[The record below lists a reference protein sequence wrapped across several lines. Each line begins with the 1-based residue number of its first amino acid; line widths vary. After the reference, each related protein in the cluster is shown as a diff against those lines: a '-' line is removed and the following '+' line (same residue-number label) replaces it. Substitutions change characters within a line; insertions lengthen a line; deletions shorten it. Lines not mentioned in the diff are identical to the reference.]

1 MKTLPVLRALPWVLA
16 GVVALAG
23 AGLAAAADVQQETR
37 VASGFHRIEI
47 NGSASVTLVQGA
59 AEGLTI
65 EATAGALAHIQT
77 DVHGD
82 TLHIDIGSMHSM
94 WQWFSGR
101 NAGPTPRITIRLRE
115 LDRIEAAGA
124 VTLDADSL
132 RSGDLRL
139 DFAGACNLKLRDLE
153 ATSLRLEG
161 SGATKVEL
169 AGKVARQRVD
179 LSGAGSYQAER
190 LVSSDA
196 VVSVSG
202 AGKAVVNASN
212 SLAVEISGAG
222 KVEYLGDPKLRQSIS
237 GIGKVARR
245 DPD

>member
-1 MKTLPVLRALPWVLA
+1 MKTCPPLRALPWVLA
-16 GVVALAG
+16 GLVALAG
-23 AGLAAAADVQQETR
+23 PGFAAAADVQQETR
-37 VASGFHRIEI
+37 DVSGFHRIEI
-47 NGSASVTLVQGA
+47 DGSATVTLVQGTT
-59 AEGLTI
+59 EGITL
-65 EATAGALAHIQT
+65 EAGTGALPHIYT
-77 DVHGD
+77 NVRGG
-82 TLHIDIGSMHSM
+82 TLHIDVESMHSM

-101 NAGPTPRITIRLRE
+101 NAGPTPRITIRLKDI
-115 LDRIEAAGA
+115 DRIEAAGA
-124 VTLDADSL
+124 VTLDAESL
-132 RSGDLRL
+132 RSADLRL

-153 ATSLRLEG
+153 ANSLRLEG

-169 AGKVARQRVD
+169 AGKVAQQRVD

-202 AGKAVVNASN
+202 AGKVVVNASN

-222 KVEYLGDPKLRQSIS
+222 KVEYLGNPKLRQSIS
-237 GIGKVARR
+237 GFGKVARR